1 MAGDFFVF
9 VCAVL
14 CLSPSYHYIPSHFM
28 SPVPWALL
36 RYSIPIIFKYHQS
49 QTSVVLTQL
58 SCFMFL
64 TIQTYQFTA
73 SWFTVCQ
80 FGLFRPLKTN
90 THNSFLL
97 WGSNTS
103 IISIIPI
110 PFLSYQYLLY
120 WNQLPYPLRPITFT
134 IDTN

>member
-1 MAGDFFVF
+1 MFLCVLFYVF
-9 VCAVL
+9 HLHTITSHLISCHQCPEL
-14 CLSPSYHYIPSHFM
+14 CSDIQFLSF
-28 SPVPWALL
+28 WN
-36 RYSIPIIFKYHQS
+36 IIKAKF
-49 QTSVVLTQL
+49 TSVVLTQL
-58 SCFMFL
+58 SCCMFL

-103 IISIIPI
+103 TISIIPI

-134 IDTN
+134 IDIN